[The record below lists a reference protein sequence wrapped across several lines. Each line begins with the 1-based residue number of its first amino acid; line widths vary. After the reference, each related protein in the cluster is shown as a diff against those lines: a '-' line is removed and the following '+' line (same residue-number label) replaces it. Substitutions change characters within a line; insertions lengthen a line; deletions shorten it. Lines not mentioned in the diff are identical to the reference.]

1 MNQQQMQI
9 FIKMN
14 SITGL
19 NRIAN
24 ILYRVFSLCILST
37 TILFGQSNL
46 FNSGRNNRPVAD
58 AGPDIKVQSTSSILL
73 DASRSFIND
82 GSKLKFEWIFAPGLV
97 YNNENEFTSELSVK
111 PYDSTYLKSIQTY
124 KQLLDIT
131 IADNDLGTRLEVILK
146 VKDRIGFEDT
156 DTLIIEYFDSSVLD
170 DTLIDSVQLSMDL
183 FDLEVSVLDSEM
195 FSQSS
200 SGILIQGLV
209 QDEITPADIQI
220 VNSIIADQIQ
230 TLGFD
235 YEFYLNKD
243 LHADDLLQGY
253 RFDCISD
260 SCAAM
265 NAKIINASYVISWS
279 FDGANGSISM
289 RIFDPKNY
297 NEWIDTK
304 SISNPL
310 SSISESGIYSL
321 DPSLRTAVSNILDGK
336 IFRKKISRIDRFKM
350 KSKPLLRLGKYPLM
364 LGAVYLLIDKVFLQ
378 ESEEPPIKPPRFPHA
393 S

>member
-1 MNQQQMQI
+1 MNQQRMQI
-9 FIKMN
+9 FIKKN
-14 SITGL
+14 SITGF
-19 NRIAN
+19 NRIGN
-24 ILYRVFSLCILST
+24 VLYRVFSLCVLSIR
-37 TILFGQSNL
+37 ILFGQSNL
-46 FNSGRNNRPVAD
+46 FSSGNNRPVAD
-58 AGPDIKVQSTSSILL
+58 AGPDIKVQSTSSIQL

-97 YNNENEFTSELSVK
+97 YNNENEFSSELSVK
-111 PYDSTYLKSIQTY
+111 PHNSTYLKSIQTY
-124 KQLLDIT
+124 KQLLDVT
-131 IADNDLGTRLEVILK
+131 IADNDLGTQLEVILK

-156 DTLIIEYFDSSVLD
+156 DTLIIEYFDSSVLA

-183 FDLEVSVLDSEM
+183 FDLEVSVLDSER

-209 QDEITPADIQI
+209 QDEITPTDVQI

-230 TLGFD
+230 AVGFD
-235 YEFYLNKD
+235 YELYLNKD
-243 LHADDLLQGY
+243 LRADDLLQGY

-260 SCAAM
+260 SCGAM

-297 NEWIDTK
+297 NERIDNE
-304 SISNPL
+304 SISRPL

-321 DPSLRTAVSNILDGK
+321 DPSLRTAVSHILDNK

-378 ESEEPPIKPPRFPHA
+378 ESEEPPTKPPGFPHD

>member
-1 MNQQQMQI
+1 MNQQRMQI

-19 NRIAN
+19 NRIGN
-24 ILYRVFSLCILST
+24 VLYRVFSLCVLCT

-46 FNSGRNNRPVAD
+46 FSSGNNRPVAD
-58 AGPDIKVQSTSSILL
+58 AGPDIKVQSTSSIQL

-97 YNNENEFTSELSVK
+97 YNNENEFSSELSVK
-111 PYDSTYLKSIQTY
+111 PHNSTYLKSIQTY

-131 IADNDLGTRLEVILK
+131 IADNDLGTQLEVILK

-156 DTLIIEYFDSSVLD
+156 DTLIIEYFDSSVLA

-183 FDLEVSVLDSEM
+183 FDLEVSVLDSER

-209 QDEITPADIQI
+209 QDEITPIDVQI

-230 TLGFD
+230 TVGFD

-243 LHADDLLQGY
+243 LRADDLLQGY

-265 NAKIINASYVISWS
+265 NAKIVNASYVISWS

-297 NEWIDTK
+297 NEWIDTE
-304 SISNPL
+304 SISRPL

-321 DPSLRTAVSNILDGK
+321 DPSLRTAVSHILDSK

-350 KSKPLLRLGKYPLM
+350 KSKPLLRVGKYPLM
-364 LGAVYLLIDKVFLQ
+364 LGVVYLLIDKVFLQ
-378 ESEEPPIKPPRFPHA
+378 ESEERPTQPPGFPHD

>member
-1 MNQQQMQI
+1 MQI

-19 NRIAN
+19 NRIAS

-46 FNSGRNNRPVAD
+46 FSSGNNRPVAD

-97 YNNENEFTSELSVK
+97 YNNENEFSSELLVK
-111 PYDSTYLKSIQTY
+111 AHDSTYLKSIQTY
-124 KQLLDIT
+124 KQLLDVT
-131 IADNDLGTRLEVILK
+131 IADNDLGTQLEVILK

-170 DTLIDSVQLSMDL
+170 DTLIDSVQLSIDL
-183 FDLEVSVLDSEM
+183 FDLEVSVLDSER

-209 QDEITPADIQI
+209 QDEITPTDVQI

-243 LHADDLLQGY
+243 LRADDLLQGY

-265 NAKIINASYVISWS
+265 NAEIVNASYVISWS

-297 NEWIDTK
+297 NEWIDTE
-304 SISNPL
+304 SISRPL
-310 SSISESGIYSL
+310 SSISESGVYSL
-321 DPSLRTAVSNILDGK
+321 DPSLRAAVSHILDSK
-336 IFRKKISRIDRFKM
+336 IFKKHPD
-350 KSKPLLRLGKYPLM
+350 
-364 LGAVYLLIDKVFLQ
+364 LQ
-378 ESEEPPIKPPRFPHA
+378 TAIRCYDCG
-393 S
+393 

>member
-9 FIKMN
+9 FIKKN
-14 SITGL
+14 SITGF
-19 NRIAN
+19 NRIGN
-24 ILYRVFSLCILST
+24 VLYKVFSLCALSI

-46 FNSGRNNRPVAD
+46 FSSGNNRPVAD

-97 YNNENEFTSELSVK
+97 YNNENEFSSELLVK
-111 PYDSTYLKSIQTY
+111 AHDSTYLKSIQTY
-124 KQLLDIT
+124 KQLLDVT
-131 IADNDLGTRLEVILK
+131 IADNDLGTQLEVILK

-183 FDLEVSVLDSEM
+183 FDLEVSVLDSER

-209 QDEITPADIQI
+209 QDEITPADVQI

-230 TLGFD
+230 TLGID

-243 LHADDLLQGY
+243 LRTDDLLQGY
-253 RFDCISD
+253 KFDCISD

-289 RIFDPKNY
+289 RIFDPNNY
-297 NEWIDTK
+297 NEWIDTE
-304 SISNPL
+304 SISRPL

-378 ESEEPPIKPPRFPHA
+378 ESEEPPTKPPGFPHD

>member
-1 MNQQQMQI
+1 MNQQRMQI

-19 NRIAN
+19 NRIGN
-24 ILYRVFSLCILST
+24 VLYRVFSLCVLCT

-46 FNSGRNNRPVAD
+46 FSSGNNRPVAD
-58 AGPDIKVQSTSSILL
+58 AGPDIKVQSTSSIQL

-97 YNNENEFTSELSVK
+97 YNNENEFSSELSVK
-111 PYDSTYLKSIQTY
+111 PHNSTYLKSIQTY

-131 IADNDLGTRLEVILK
+131 IADNDLGTQLEVILK

-156 DTLIIEYFDSSVLD
+156 DTLIIEYFDSSVLA

-183 FDLEVSVLDSEM
+183 FDLEVSVLDSER

-209 QDEITPADIQI
+209 QDEIIPTDVQI

-243 LHADDLLQGY
+243 LRADDLLQGY

-265 NAKIINASYVISWS
+265 NAKIVNASYVISWS

-297 NEWIDTK
+297 NEWIDTE
-304 SISNPL
+304 SISRPL
-310 SSISESGIYSL
+310 PSISESGIYSL
-321 DPSLRTAVSNILDGK
+321 DPSLRTAVSHILDNK

-364 LGAVYLLIDKVFLQ
+364 LGVVYLLIDKVFLQ
-378 ESEEPPIKPPRFPHA
+378 ESEERPTQPPGFPHD

>member
-14 SITGL
+14 SITWL

-24 ILYRVFSLCILST
+24 ILYRVFSLCALSI

-46 FNSGRNNRPVAD
+46 FSSGNNRPVAD

-97 YNNENEFTSELSVK
+97 YNNENEFSSELLVK
-111 PYDSTYLKSIQTY
+111 AHDSTYLKSIQTY
-124 KQLLDIT
+124 KQLLDVT
-131 IADNDLGTRLEVILK
+131 IADNDLGTQLEVILK

-156 DTLIIEYFDSSVLD
+156 DTLIIEYFDSRVLD

-183 FDLEVSVLDSEM
+183 FDLEVSVLDSER

-209 QDEITPADIQI
+209 QDEITPADVQI
-220 VNSIIADQIQ
+220 VDSIIADQIQ
-230 TLGFD
+230 TLGID

-243 LHADDLLQGY
+243 LRTDDLLQGY
-253 RFDCISD
+253 KFDCISD

-265 NAKIINASYVISWS
+265 NAKIVNASYVISWS
-279 FDGANGSISM
+279 FDGADGSISM
-289 RIFDPKNY
+289 RIFDPENY
-297 NEWIDTK
+297 NEWIDTE
-304 SISNPL
+304 SISRPL

-364 LGAVYLLIDKVFLQ
+364 LGAVYLLIDKVFSQ
-378 ESEEPPIKPPRFPHA
+378 ESEEPPIKPPGFPHA

>member
-1 MNQQQMQI
+1 MNQQRMQI
-9 FIKMN
+9 FKKKN
-14 SITGL
+14 SITGF
-19 NRIAN
+19 NRIGN
-24 ILYRVFSLCILST
+24 VLYRVFSLCVLSI

-46 FNSGRNNRPVAD
+46 FSSGNNRPVAD
-58 AGPDIKVQSTSSILL
+58 AGPDIKVQSTSSIQL

-97 YNNENEFTSELSVK
+97 YNNENEFSSELSVK
-111 PYDSTYLKSIQTY
+111 PHNSTYLKSIQTY
-124 KQLLDIT
+124 KQLLDVT
-131 IADNDLGTRLEVILK
+131 IADNDLGTQLEVILK

-156 DTLIIEYFDSSVLD
+156 DTLIIEYFDSSVLA

-183 FDLEVSVLDSEM
+183 FDLEVSVLDSER

-209 QDEITPADIQI
+209 QDEITPTDVQI

-230 TLGFD
+230 TVGFD
-235 YEFYLNKD
+235 YELYLNKD
-243 LHADDLLQGY
+243 LRADDLLQGY
-253 RFDCISD
+253 SFDCISD
-260 SCAAM
+260 SCATM
-265 NAKIINASYVISWS
+265 NAKIVNASYVISWS

-297 NEWIDTK
+297 NEWIDTE
-304 SISNPL
+304 SISRPL

-321 DPSLRTAVSNILDGK
+321 DSSLRAAVSHILDSK
-336 IFRKKISRIDRFKM
+336 IFKKKISRIDRFKM

-378 ESEEPPIKPPRFPHA
+378 ESEEPPTKPPGFPHD

>member
-1 MNQQQMQI
+1 MQI

-14 SITGL
+14 SITWL

-46 FNSGRNNRPVAD
+46 FSSGNNRPVAD

-97 YNNENEFTSELSVK
+97 YNNENEFSSELLVK
-111 PYDSTYLKSIQTY
+111 AHDSTYLKSIQTY
-124 KQLLDIT
+124 KQLLDVT

-183 FDLEVSVLDSEM
+183 FDLEVSVLDSER

-209 QDEITPADIQI
+209 QDEITPADVQI
-220 VNSIIADQIQ
+220 VDSIIADQIQ
-230 TLGFD
+230 TLGID

-243 LHADDLLQGY
+243 LRTDDLLQGY
-253 RFDCISD
+253 KFDCISD

-265 NAKIINASYVISWS
+265 NAKIVNASYVISWS
-279 FDGANGSISM
+279 FDGADGSISM

-297 NEWIDTK
+297 NEWIDTE

-321 DPSLRTAVSNILDGK
+321 GPSLRTAVSNILDGK
-336 IFRKKISRIDRFKM
+336 IFRNKISRIDRFKM

-364 LGAVYLLIDKVFLQ
+364 LGAVYLLIDKVFSQ
-378 ESEEPPIKPPRFPHA
+378 ESEEPPKKPPRFPHA

>member
-1 MNQQQMQI
+1 
-9 FIKMN
+9 
-14 SITGL
+14 
-19 NRIAN
+19 
-24 ILYRVFSLCILST
+24 
-37 TILFGQSNL
+37 
-46 FNSGRNNRPVAD
+46 
-58 AGPDIKVQSTSSILL
+58 
-73 DASRSFIND
+73 
-82 GSKLKFEWIFAPGLV
+82 
-97 YNNENEFTSELSVK
+97 
-111 PYDSTYLKSIQTY
+111 
-124 KQLLDIT
+124 
-131 IADNDLGTRLEVILK
+131 
-146 VKDRIGFEDT
+146 
-156 DTLIIEYFDSSVLD
+156 
-170 DTLIDSVQLSMDL
+170 L

-378 ESEEPPIKPPRFPHA
+378 ESEEPSIKPPGFPHV

>member
-37 TILFGQSNL
+37 TILFGQSDL
-46 FNSGRNNRPVAD
+46 FNSGNNRPVAD
-58 AGPDIKVQSTSSILL
+58 AGPDIKVQSTNSIQL

-97 YNNENEFTSELSVK
+97 YNNENEFSSELLVK
-111 PYDSTYLKSIQTY
+111 AHDSTYLKSIQTY
-124 KQLLDIT
+124 KQLLDVT
-131 IADNDLGTRLEVILK
+131 IADNDLGTQLEVILK

-156 DTLIIEYFDSSVLD
+156 DTLIIEYFDSRVLD

-183 FDLEVSVLDSEM
+183 FDLEVSVLDSER

-209 QDEITPADIQI
+209 QDEITPADVQI
-220 VNSIIADQIQ
+220 VDSIIADQIQ
-230 TLGFD
+230 TLGID

-243 LHADDLLQGY
+243 LRTDDLLQGY
-253 RFDCISD
+253 KFDCISD

-265 NAKIINASYVISWS
+265 NAKIVNASYVISWS
-279 FDGANGSISM
+279 FDGADGSISM
-289 RIFDPKNY
+289 RIFDPENY
-297 NEWIDTK
+297 NEWIDTE
-304 SISNPL
+304 SISRPL

-378 ESEEPPIKPPRFPHA
+378 ESEEPPTKPPGFPHD

>member
-1 MNQQQMQI
+1 MNQQRMQI

-19 NRIAN
+19 NRIGN
-24 ILYRVFSLCILST
+24 VLYRVFSLCVLCT

-46 FNSGRNNRPVAD
+46 FSSGNNRPVAD
-58 AGPDIKVQSTSSILL
+58 AGPDIKVQSTSSIQL

-97 YNNENEFTSELSVK
+97 YNNENEFSSELSVK
-111 PYDSTYLKSIQTY
+111 PHNSTYLKSIQTY

-131 IADNDLGTRLEVILK
+131 IADNDLGTQLEVILK

-156 DTLIIEYFDSSVLD
+156 DTLIIEYFDSSVLA

-183 FDLEVSVLDSEM
+183 FDLEVSVLDSKR

-209 QDEITPADIQI
+209 QDEITPIDVQI

-230 TLGFD
+230 TVGFD

-243 LHADDLLQGY
+243 LRADDLLQGY

-265 NAKIINASYVISWS
+265 NAKIVNASYVISWS

-297 NEWIDTK
+297 NEWIDTE
-304 SISNPL
+304 SISRPL
-310 SSISESGIYSL
+310 PSISESGIYSL
-321 DPSLRTAVSNILDGK
+321 DPSLRTAVSHILDNK

-378 ESEEPPIKPPRFPHA
+378 ESEEPPTLPPKFPHV